1 MTTIIPDTTNATKI
15 TCSSITYAYNAK
27 KVIYIYIK
35 ILDVQ
40 VQIRRERKR
49 QRRPQYNNKKY
60 NITTRKI

>member
-1 MTTIIPDTTNATKI
+1 MQPKLHVQVLHKHTMQKRW
-15 TCSSITYAYNAK
+15 
-27 KVIYIYIK
+27 YISKIK

-49 QRRPQYNNKKY
+49 QRRPQYNNNKY